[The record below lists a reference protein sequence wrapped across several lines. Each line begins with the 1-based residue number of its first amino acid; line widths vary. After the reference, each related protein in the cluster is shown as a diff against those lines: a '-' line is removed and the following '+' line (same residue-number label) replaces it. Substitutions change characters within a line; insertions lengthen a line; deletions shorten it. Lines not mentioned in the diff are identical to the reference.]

1 MGGSEHSGIPDL
13 STVPFQIHLLHQ
25 RSLQLDGRDGALR
38 QFRQLRQAAHLV
50 DGRLHGLTQ
59 RSRQNKNVVRV
70 AVDSRVIAGS
80 IGGGIPQGNGQHR
93 VIRSCGR
100 QAHIRGIQSV
110 HRQVLRHIQRLLGLE
125 GLQNRQNGLYVG
137 IVQRE
142 VRLTVPGPDAVLIQG
157 EGQRCGAIAVRQG
170 HIFTLGCLRDVR
182 RGNGVLILG
191 SLGRPVADAQHDE
204 HRSAQHRQNDAQNRD
219 QSFFFPAHE
228 SLLIVVS
235 RRFSAKFHIVTEYYT
250 THPPVGQAEPVS
262 SETWFSA
269 KISKIQICPLDNSP
283 FCVIV
288 LVA

>member
-1 MGGSEHSGIPDL
+1 MG
-13 STVPFQIHLLHQ
+13 VC
-25 RSLQLDGRDGALR
+25 
-38 QFRQLRQAAHLV
+38 
-50 DGRLHGLTQ
+50 HGLTQ

-80 IGGGIPQGNGQHR
+80 IGGGIPQGNGQRR
-93 VIRSCGR
+93 VIRSRGR

-125 GLQNRQNGLYVG
+125 GLQNRQNGLDVG
-137 IVQRE
+137 YRPAGSPAHCP
-142 VRLTVPGPDAVLIQG
+142 RSRRRPHSGRRTALWSHCCKTGPHIHSGLPP
-157 EGQRCGAIAVRQG
+157 RCPTGKR
-170 HIFTLGCLRDVR
+170 CSDPC
-182 RGNGVLILG
+182 

-269 KISKIQICPLDNSP
+269 KISKI
-283 FCVIV
+283 
-288 LVA
+288 